1 MSGLGP
7 CGKRLRAEA
16 ALLEHR
22 SDGADALRPDSCATG
37 GAAPQC
43 ERVARSRLS
52 FGDEL
57 DDEQDGPG
65 IAASTAKRR
74 ALDPSCSAMPLA
86 LAVSSLSP
94 ELAAA
99 RMRRFL
105 VERKLAASAVH
116 GQPRASPFA
125 EPSWGVAPAAPQAS
139 LGRLCY
145 GVAQARGALQPP
157 HAPSAA
163 ARRLPLALRTQCLPP
178 KTLLSQ
184 SVDNIVSELSQ
195 EQSVSQWLSVWRP
208 GVWCVVGV

>member
-22 SDGADALRPDSCATG
+22 SDGVGALRPDSCAAG
-37 GAAPQC
+37 GAAPRC

-57 DDEQDGPG
+57 DEEQDGPG

-74 ALDPSCSAMPLA
+74 ALGPSCSATPLV
-86 LAVSSLSP
+86 LAVRPSSP
-94 ELAAA
+94 ELATA
-99 RMRRFL
+99 RVSRFL

-125 EPSWGVAPAAPQAS
+125 EPAPGAPRAAPQAS

-145 GVAQARGALQPP
+145 GVAQARGAR
-157 HAPSAA
+157 AATPSRPLCGSQALAA
-163 ARRLPLALRTQCLPP
+163 GLACP
-178 KTLLSQ
+178 
-184 SVDNIVSELSQ
+184 
-195 EQSVSQWLSVWRP
+195 RP
-208 GVWCVVGV
+208 SS

>member
-1 MSGLGP
+1 
-7 CGKRLRAEA
+7 
-16 ALLEHR
+16 
-22 SDGADALRPDSCATG
+22 
-37 GAAPQC
+37 
-43 ERVARSRLS
+43 
-52 FGDEL
+52 
-57 DDEQDGPG
+57 
-65 IAASTAKRR
+65 
-74 ALDPSCSAMPLA
+74 
-86 LAVSSLSP
+86 
-94 ELAAA
+94 
-99 RMRRFL
+99 MRRFL